1 MPHPQAVQG
10 TMSATS
16 AKPAGAPGKG
26 PTVLVVDD
34 ESDIL
39 DSLKALLESSIP
51 GLTCKTAG
59 SAQEALKSLDQG
71 GIDLILSDY
80 RMPGMDGLKFL
91 EVARAKAPTVPRIL
105 MTAFPHLE
113 LAIEA
118 INEARVEIFLTKP
131 MDPDKLIGVIQDTL
145 RSRKRPAA

>member
-1 MPHPQAVQG
+1 
-10 TMSATS
+10 MSATAPKS
-16 AKPAGAPGKG
+16 PVAGGKG

-34 ESDIL
+34 ETDIL
-39 DSLKALLESSIP
+39 DSLKALLESAIA
-51 GLTCKTAG
+51 GLSCKTAG
-59 SAQEALKSLDQG
+59 SAQEALKVLEQG
-71 GIDLILSDY
+71 GIDLILCDY

-91 EVARAKAPTVPRIL
+91 EMARAKAPAVPRIL

-145 RSRKRPAA
+145 RSRKRPSA

>member
-1 MPHPQAVQG
+1 MAWQECFATAVVPRPVEH
-10 TMSATS
+10 A
-16 AKPAGAPGKG
+16 
-26 PTVLVVDD
+26 TVLVVDD
-34 ESDIL
+34 EQDIL

-51 GLTCKTAG
+51 GLSCKTAD
-59 SAQEALKSLDQG
+59 SAKAAVKILGEG
-71 GIDLILSDY
+71 GLDLILCDY

-91 EVARAKAPTVPRIL
+91 EMARSQAPSTPRIL

-131 MDPDKLIGVIQDTL
+131 MDPDKLIVVIQDTL
-145 RSRKRPAA
+145 RSRKATAVH